1 MFYLSHSQ
9 LATPQRFPPWP
20 EAARDAGKGGDL
32 GARREAE
39 RLSAENKRL
48 ERQKMELVAAFKKQM
63 KLIDVL
69 KKQKIHM
76 EAGGRGTPRVFA
88 RCVRSHTRAFYE
100 LLLCFIV
107 HRRPSKNVKKKT
119 RRGCIRSWCVCFYKK
134 KPYES

>member
-1 MFYLSHSQ
+1 MKARDVRLNRALEEVERYRHML
-9 LATPQRFPPWP
+9 

-76 EAGGRGTPRVFA
+76 EAARMLQFA
-88 RCVRSHTRAFYE
+88 EEDFM
-100 LLLCFIV
+100 
-107 HRRPSKNVKKKT
+107 KT
-119 RRGCIRSWCVCFYKK
+119 LDAHD
-134 KPYES
+134 